1 MGLVV
6 PFQVEALPA
15 ALEERVETD
24 IVVLFGTLDVAGVVQ
39 VQRLA
44 ADGLPVVDQNLQFG
58 EGLRCQ
64 VGAVRYLREQVH
76 QAVDRSEEAGVV
88 AQLARQLVAYPA
100 AKMDIEDAQ
109 RIGRQ
114 DENFH
119 ECKVVGAKRR
129 IYSCSQCL
137 SMLPDANSPALR
149 SFFRNPGLERN
160 AQ

>member
-58 EGLRCQ
+58 KVC
-64 VGAVRYLREQVH
+64 GAR
-76 QAVDRSEEAGVV
+76 
-88 AQLARQLVAYPA
+88 
-100 AKMDIEDAQ
+100 
-109 RIGRQ
+109 
-114 DENFH
+114 
-119 ECKVVGAKRR
+119 
-129 IYSCSQCL
+129 
-137 SMLPDANSPALR
+137 
-149 SFFRNPGLERN
+149 
-160 AQ
+160 